1 MELQGIVA
9 DGQLVVASLIALLA
23 GLISFA
29 SPCVLPLVPGYLAYV
44 GGVAGDDDVSS
55 SKWRVT
61 VGALLFVLGFTV
73 VFVLMN
79 VVAGGIGWWLF
90 DYQDTIIRVMG
101 VVVILMGLVFL
112 GLFSRMQNIKRM
124 KAKPRVGLVGAPLL
138 GFVFAVG
145 WAPCMG
151 PTLGTIMALSLNQ
164 GSMSRAVVLAVCYS
178 LGLGLPF
185 ILLALGFG
193 WMAGVATFLR
203 KHIRAINIA
212 GGVLMIVIGLIMVT
226 GLWTYLMSHLQVVID
241 GFLPP
246 L

>member
-1 MELQGIVA
+1 MALQDIVA
-9 DGQLVVASLIALLA
+9 DGQLIVASLIAVLA

-44 GGVAGDDDVSS
+44 GGVTGDTQNR
-55 SKWRVT
+55 WRVVT
-61 VGALLFVLGFTV
+61 GALLFVCGFTI

-79 VVAGGIGWWLF
+79 AVAGGIGWWLF
-90 DYQDTIIRVMG
+90 DYQDVIIRVMG

-112 GLFSRMQNIKRM
+112 GLFARMQGTKRLRM
-124 KAKPRVGLVGAPLL
+124 KPRIGLAGAPLL
-138 GFVFAVG
+138 GFVFALG

-151 PTLGTIMALSLNQ
+151 PTLGTIMTLSLTQ

-185 ILLALGFG
+185 LLLALGLG
-193 WMAGVATFLR
+193 WMASVTSFL
-203 KHIRAINIA
+203 KSHIRTVNIV
-212 GGVLMIVIGLIMVT
+212 GGALMILIGVVMLT
-226 GLWTYLMSHLQVVID
+226 GLWGALMSRLQVVID
-241 GFLPP
+241 GVLLP